1 MTTHLSYFFI
11 FILTL
16 SNVIQAE
23 SEQSGIAQFDGQEL
37 IDSLKVMSFS
47 NPNDA
52 VDFAFEILKLYPSIR
67 PNKSIA
73 NVFSILGEIYQ
84 AKGLSLQALEY
95 YTEAERENV
104 ESGGL
109 QEFPWLKVNMGNVY
123 FSEGLIEK
131 SRSKYLEA
139 YKIFSNYEDSI
150 NKNNNLAGQAVCQN
164 NLGMIEQGLNNF
176 TNALLHFNQGLAV
189 RYTMDRPLDLVHS
202 YLNIGQL
209 YLEWGKT
216 DSAIHYFDRADS
228 ITHSYNA
235 QDHNYKQN
243 HEWGKK
249 INPELSRRYAG
260 KGQVFRANLR
270 LRLGQPAEAFVYY
283 KRSIE
288 YYQAWPRDYIH
299 VLGLTADLF
308 LTLNKPDSTIK
319 YLEQGLLRASEKGL
333 LGQELNLLQ
342 KKREVLSMIGDYKSS
357 NTTAEKIITLK
368 EQQISGQM
376 DDMLY
381 NLELKKDL
389 MAKRREVKLEQAHS
403 QKNMLISIFGFS
415 VLILISLNFYSRH
428 IASQQEKKIANQEK
442 WVAERDRYIAEQES
456 LMTRS
461 ELDSKEKELSSMSAY
476 ILQKNDLLYTLK
488 KEVDYHVNLLPKD
501 EQKIF
506 RSLRSQLNSSI
517 EADTDWEE
525 FEKKFTTVY
534 PGLLKTLASSYPQ
547 LTSSDLK
554 LCTYLHMN
562 QNTKEMAQ
570 LTGLSVRALESR
582 RYRLRK
588 KLQLD
593 SGTDLV
599 TFLHTIR

>member
-1 MTTHLSYFFI
+1 MT
-11 FILTL
+11 
-16 SNVIQAE
+16 QAE
-23 SEQSGIAQFDGQEL
+23 PEQSGIAEFDGQEL
-37 IDSLKVMSFS
+37 VDSLKVMSFS

-52 VDFAFEILKLYPSIR
+52 VDFAFEILKLYPGIR

-73 NVFSILGEIYQ
+73 NVFYILGEIYQ
-84 AKGLSLQALEY
+84 AKGLSVQALEY

-109 QEFPWLKVNMGNVY
+109 REFPWLKVNMGNVY
-123 FSEGLIEK
+123 FSEGLIEEA
-131 SRSKYLEA
+131 RSKYLEA
-139 YKIFSNYEDSI
+139 YNIFANYEDSI

-176 TNALLHFNQGLAV
+176 TNALLHFNRGLAV
-189 RYTMDRPLDLVHS
+189 RYTIDRPLDLVHS

-209 YLEWGKT
+209 YLEWGKS
-216 DSAIHYFDRADS
+216 DSA
-228 ITHSYNA
+228 N
-235 QDHNYKQN
+235 
-243 HEWGKK
+243 
-249 INPELSRRYAG
+249 
-260 KGQVFRANLR
+260 
-270 LRLGQPAEAFVYY
+270 
-283 KRSIE
+283 
-288 YYQAWPRDYIH
+288 
-299 VLGLTADLF
+299 
-308 LTLNKPDSTIK
+308 K
-319 YLEQGLLRASEKGL
+319 YLEQGLLIASEKGL
-333 LGQELNLLQ
+333 LGQEFNLLQ

-357 NTTAEKIITLK
+357 NTVAEKIISLK
-368 EQQISGQM
+368 EQQISVRV

-389 MAKRREVKLEQAHS
+389 MAKRREVKLEQARS
-403 QKNMLISIFGFS
+403 KKNMLISIFGFT
-415 VLILISLNFYSRH
+415 VLILISLNFRSRH
-428 IASQQEKKIANQEK
+428 LASQQEKKIANQEK

-456 LMTRS
+456 IMARS
-461 ELDSKEKELSSMSAY
+461 ELNSKEKKLSSMSAY

-501 EQKIF
+501 EQKTF

-554 LCTYLHMN
+554 LCTYLRMN

-593 SGTDLV
+593 SNTDLV
-599 TFLHTIR
+599 TFLHTISSTKDIQA